1 MTLTA
6 AHPGRN
12 PVTRKDVARYAGV
25 STAVVSYV
33 VNSGPKK
40 VAPATEARVLEA
52 IRVLGYRPNAAARA
66 LKLGS
71 TEMLGLVIPDNTNTF
86 FAELS
91 HAIEDAAN
99 ELGYALL
106 LTNSNS
112 TVAKERKHVR
122 NLLSRQVDGLL
133 LASVESD
140 PHLEQVVEAGI
151 PTVLLNRYEPAE
163 GFASIGVD
171 LTQGAV
177 AAVEH
182 LIGHGHTNIGLV
194 VGTGSQ
200 ESMDGREDG
209 WLMALKKA
217 HLPEGPMMRVPFTLQ
232 GGYSAGIRLVASHQR
247 PTAIFVSSDMQ
258 AIGVLRALHEAD
270 LRVPEDVAVVSFDG
284 SPDSEYS
291 WPALTS
297 IRQPIH
303 AMAEAAVRTLLDPMA
318 AAEHTIFPTE
328 MVIRQSCGCA
338 SVR

>member
-1 MTLTA
+1 MTA
-6 AHPGRN
+6 AHAGRT

-52 IRVLGYRPNAAARA
+52 IRILGYRPNAAARA

-112 TVAKERKHVR
+112 TVTKERKHVR

-171 LTQGAV
+171 LTRGAV
-177 AAVEH
+177 TAVEH

-209 WLMALKKA
+209 WLTALKKA
-217 HLPEGPMMRVPFTLQ
+217 QLPEGPMMRVPFTLQ
-232 GGYSAGIRLVASHQR
+232 GGYSAGIRLIASHHR

-297 IRQPIH
+297 IRQPIN
-303 AMAEAAVRTLLDPMA
+303 AMAEAAVRTLLDPLA
-318 AAEHTIFPTE
+318 TAEHTIFPTE
-328 MVIRQSCGCA
+328 MVVRQSCGCG
-338 SVR
+338 SVL